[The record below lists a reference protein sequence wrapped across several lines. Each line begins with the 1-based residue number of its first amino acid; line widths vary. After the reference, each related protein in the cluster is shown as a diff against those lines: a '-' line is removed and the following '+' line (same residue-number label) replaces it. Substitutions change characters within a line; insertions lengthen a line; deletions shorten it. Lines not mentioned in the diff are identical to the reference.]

1 MMYYSDNIIDNI
13 INEYDDT
20 GCDDNIGYLSDDDM
34 TFIDDRQFINNIDST
49 SKERQM
55 IEVIKR
61 NKGKTKDEIV
71 EAIYKTFKVKP
82 RSALTY
88 FYRLRKFA

>member
-20 GCDDNIGYLSDDDM
+20 GYDENIGYLNDDDM
-34 TFIDDRQFINNIDST
+34 TFIDDKQYINTKDST

-55 IEVIKR
+55 IEIIKR
-61 NKGKTKDEIV
+61 NKGKSRDEIV
-71 EAIYKTFKVKP
+71 DILYKTFNVKT
-82 RSALTY
+82 RTALTY